1 LSPAGNHTGQA
12 LVEHRLCVGK
22 KIPSIIQKVLGCP
35 VDKQTSD
42 RSAEHKGYKKRMQ
55 QQQKMRQPEKRFVN
69 VAGADQS
76 VLNFKNRVLLFM
88 D

>member
-1 LSPAGNHTGQA
+1 MSSGQ
-12 LVEHRLCVGK
+12 
-22 KIPSIIQKVLGCP
+22 
-35 VDKQTSD
+35 QTSD
-42 RSAEHKGYKKRMQ
+42 RSAEHKGYKKRMK